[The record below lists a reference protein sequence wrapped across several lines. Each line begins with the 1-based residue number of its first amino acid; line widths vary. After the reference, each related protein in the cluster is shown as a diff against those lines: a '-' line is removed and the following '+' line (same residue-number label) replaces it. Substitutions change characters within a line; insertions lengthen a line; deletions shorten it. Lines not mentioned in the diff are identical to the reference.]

1 MQLIYN
7 YNNWWRWAP
16 REEGGA
22 PFQKVTFSG
31 PERIIYV
38 APDVTELDVKIDIY
52 SAWKEWN
59 LYSQEAPHATVWPEA
74 ISVIGGEEIASD
86 VQVGATFFLE
96 NGWRIQPFIGTNAY
110 TLSILGNLYTREVGD
125 NPFLFCDIE
134 GGEIE
139 LLNLK
144 LIPDLVKTELLVEVH
159 EMYVE
164 NCQQRLLD
172 EFKNTHNYTIIYGK
186 ERRFEDLPISCGILS
201 YFASKERVTNL
212 MNEGRPYPMNWIR
225 LQPLN

>member
-1 MQLIYN
+1 MLIGTWELELFPVLN
-7 YNNWWRWAP
+7 
-16 REEGGA
+16 EIL
-22 PFQKVTFSG
+22 KKKFSS
-31 PERIIYV
+31 IF
-38 APDVTELDVKIDIY
+38 
-52 SAWKEWN
+52 
-59 LYSQEAPHATVWPEA
+59 
-74 ISVIGGEEIASD
+74 VIGAAEGYYA
-86 VQVGATFFLE
+86 VGFSRNLPDTKIFAFEKQCDYRKKLE
-96 NGWRIQPFIGTNAY
+96 RLKTSNGSQDIHVEGNCD
-110 TLSILGNLYTREVGD
+110 LKILKNRLQLGGD

-172 EFKNTHNYTIIYGK
+172 EFKNTQNYTIIYGK

>member
-96 NGWRIQPFIGTNAY
+96 NGWRIQPFIGTSAY

-125 NPFLFCDIE
+125 NPFLFAQGVSVSLTRSNIVDLIRIE
-134 GGEIE
+134 SLTANITDEDLAAIAQNVAPAVWEE
-139 LLNLK
+139 LLSDHQTAGTTGKKLSDNLK
-144 LIPDLVKTELLVEVH
+144 
-159 EMYVE
+159 
-164 NCQQRLLD
+164 
-172 EFKNTHNYTIIYGK
+172 KNQYIARI
-186 ERRFEDLPISCGILS
+186 
-201 YFASKERVTNL
+201 
-212 MNEGRPYPMNWIR
+212 
-225 LQPLN
+225 

>member
-125 NPFLFCDIE
+125 NPFLFAQGVSVSLTRSNIVDLIRIE
-134 GGEIE
+134 SLTANITDEDLAAIAQNVAPAVWEE
-139 LLNLK
+139 LVSDHQTAGTTGKKLSDNLK
-144 LIPDLVKTELLVEVH
+144 
-159 EMYVE
+159 
-164 NCQQRLLD
+164 
-172 EFKNTHNYTIIYGK
+172 KNQYIARI
-186 ERRFEDLPISCGILS
+186 
-201 YFASKERVTNL
+201 
-212 MNEGRPYPMNWIR
+212 
-225 LQPLN
+225 